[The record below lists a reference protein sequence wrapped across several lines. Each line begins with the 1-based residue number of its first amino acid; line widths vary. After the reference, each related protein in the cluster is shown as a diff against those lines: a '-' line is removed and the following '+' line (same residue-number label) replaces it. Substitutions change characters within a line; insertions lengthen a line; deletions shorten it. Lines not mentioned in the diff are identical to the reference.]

1 MSCSVSDRLTQV
13 IRSDRRTIV
22 IYCSIYPVV
31 FAASIVVFSYFHFH
45 PVQNDP
51 WLQWTGAAFSG
62 IAIPLVLQHIRRT
75 EALRMLNLLLH
86 ECGQRGPMDPECK
99 KIEDHVDAIIRVRMG
114 AN

>member
-13 IRSDRRTIV
+13 ITSDRRTIA

-31 FAASIVVFSYFHFH
+31 LAASVVVFAYFHYH
-45 PVQNDP
+45 PVPNDP
-51 WLQWTGAAFSG
+51 WLQLVGAAISG
-62 IAIPLVLQHIRRT
+62 IAVPLALLHIRRA
-75 EALRMLNLLLH
+75 EALRMENLLLH
-86 ECGQRGPMDPECK
+86 ECGHHGSMDPECK

>member
-13 IRSDRRTIV
+13 ITSDRRTIA

-31 FAASIVVFSYFHFH
+31 FAVSIAVSAYFHYH
-45 PVQNDP
+45 KAQNDP
-51 WLQWTGAAFSG
+51 WLQLTGAAIGG
-62 IAIPLVLQHIRRT
+62 IAIPLALLHIRRT

-86 ECGQRGPMDPECK
+86 ECGQHGSMDPECK